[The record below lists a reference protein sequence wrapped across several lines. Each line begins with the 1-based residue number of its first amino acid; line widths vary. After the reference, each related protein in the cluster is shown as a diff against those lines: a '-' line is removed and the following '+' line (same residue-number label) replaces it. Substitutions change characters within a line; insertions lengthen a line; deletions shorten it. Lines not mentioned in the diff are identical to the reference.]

1 MERTRSSLESMRVPS
16 RSKTNAFMPRK
27 RLPFVVIAI
36 QISMNG
42 GGFQCSVLARR
53 TVRGGGER
61 RALERVRGLATIGS
75 FESCSQASSTVVGAE
90 ETQTWQRYFHF
101 GRYGTIRG
109 EWRSRTCLRSRTTR
123 LRRKCRNDITKRVRA
138 TWFALK
144 RVNRRP
150 EIRAPRTFTRERHK
164 ISKSGLRK
172 EFCCRTRS
180 LRSTFIRRI
189 TECRARVGGWSGA
202 DSSLW
207 GSSPITA
214 KESCTGTSA
223 R

>member
-1 MERTRSSLESMRVPS
+1 MAGDFSAWFASYYAAR
-16 RSKTNAFMPRK
+16 
-27 RLPFVVIAI
+27 
-36 QISMNG
+36 QG
-42 GGFQCSVLARR
+42 ARR
-53 TVRGGGER
+53 GT
-61 RALERVRGLATIGS
+61 LERADGLATIGS
-75 FESCSQASSTVVGAE
+75 FESRSQASRTVVGAE

-144 RVNRRP
+144 SASRKP

-180 LRSTFIRRI
+180 LRFTFIRR
-189 TECRARVGGWSGA
+189 
-202 DSSLW
+202 
-207 GSSPITA
+207 
-214 KESCTGTSA
+214 
-223 R
+223 